1 MRVYIAS
8 KYIEHRK
15 LNREI
20 YNILVKAGYEV
31 FLPESINIDAIS
43 NEEMQQVAEICYDE
57 IEKSDIILAVCPYG
71 KSVASEVG
79 YAIALKRLTYKNNKL
94 IILNMDNLNEAMID
108 PYVNAYVNSISEL
121 ISYLREI
128 SL

>member
-8 KYIEHRK
+8 KYIEHRT

-20 YNILVKAGYEV
+20 YNMLIKEGYEA
-31 FLPESINIDAIS
+31 FLPESIDIDAIN
-43 NEEMQQVAEICYDE
+43 NEEMLQVANICYDE

-71 KSVASEVG
+71 KSVASEIG
-79 YAIALKRLTYKNNKL
+79 YTIALKRLVYKNNKL
-94 IILNMDNLNEAMID
+94 VILNADNLNEAMIN
-108 PYVNAYVNSISEL
+108 PYVDAYVNNTSEL
-121 ISYLREI
+121 ITYLKAI